1 MNKYKIEIHESYCDK
16 VMNAYG
22 CGFLGDFRDTLV
34 HMVMDLT
41 NRINI
46 LFNDFI
52 KEGDTFIVIF
62 SHKEDLVLNENVINE
77 YELKIS
83 IDNQKNI

>member
-1 MNKYKIEIHESYCDK
+1 MNKYKIEIHESYCDS
-16 VMNAYG
+16 VMNDYG

-62 SHKEDLVLNENVINE
+62 SHKEDLVLNENVINK

-83 IDNQKNI
+83 IDNQ

>member
-1 MNKYKIEIHESYCDK
+1 MND
-16 VMNAYG
+16 YG

-62 SHKEDLVLNENVINE
+62 SHKEDLVLNENVINK

-83 IDNQKNI
+83 IDNQNTI